1 MWRCREGSG
10 WDERTCLGGGG
21 VGGKEWFNND
31 NSDKT
36 NDANDDERI
45 SAETTASEGI

>member
-1 MWRCREGSG
+1 MKGHAWVVVLVEKNG
-10 WDERTCLGGGG
+10 
-21 VGGKEWFNND
+21 FNDD
-31 NSDKT
+31 NSDNSDLT